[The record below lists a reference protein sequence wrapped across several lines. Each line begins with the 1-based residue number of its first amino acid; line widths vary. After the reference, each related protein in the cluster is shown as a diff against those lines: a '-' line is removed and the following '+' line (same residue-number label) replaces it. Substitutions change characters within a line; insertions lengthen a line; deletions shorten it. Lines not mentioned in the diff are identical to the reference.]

1 MQSSW
6 STIRASLTFPS
17 GMKALASAA
26 FAALRRLFSFV
37 GWSFENGRQSPVNY
51 DWFTPAE
58 VAGLDQ
64 GRPTSAAERVDDQTW
79 RDLHV
84 DAFIR
89 ALCGNHSILARQYLC
104 RQLRQGRAPGDGALY
119 EDRAER
125 PAETAALQQAADPWI
140 QQLRLISQDM
150 TPFLYRGERPEL
162 PAWSALLWLMPWAF
176 TALLALL
183 WAAPGGYLALLV
195 TLYLGIVGFVQIR
208 LYGPLRKWQT
218 LRHALFSVLDA
229 TRGLA
234 GLQAHRSHRLL
245 QGLADVGALAGT
257 LQARIQVSWYERMA
271 GFSEYANLLFL
282 YEYVRFDKAVR
293 TLESLRPDLC
303 RVYEALARFE
313 GGLAVLAHLDATGMH
328 CAAQFVD
335 GRELVLEQLV
345 HPLVQAP
352 LPLTLSLDAAQGA
365 FVSGQNGAG
374 KSTLLRAVG
383 LSLLTARA
391 FGYCHARLARLPFAV
406 VRTSI
411 GHDDSISAA
420 ESLYMAE
427 MRRAGEL
434 LDAAAANPA
443 TVFLIDE
450 IFRGTNNIESVS
462 AGAAVIARLARR
474 HLVLV
479 TSHNLVLAPLL
490 ARLLKPLH
498 LRFTSAERHA
508 LELRPGVMT
517 ETNGIDMMHQYGLPQ
532 AAIDEARRVFE
543 WFSAYTIKPT
553 IYPQID

>member
-1 MQSSW
+1 
-6 STIRASLTFPS
+6 
-17 GMKALASAA
+17 MKALSSAL

-37 GWSFENGRQSPVNY
+37 GWSFENSRPSPVNY

-64 GRPTSAAERVDDQTW
+64 GRPAPAAQRVDDQTW
-79 RDLHV
+79 HDLHV

-89 ALCGNHSILARQYLC
+89 ALCADHSILARQYLC
-104 RQLRQGRAPGDGALY
+104 QQLRQGRAPGEAAVY
-119 EDRAER
+119 EDRAGAPGES
-125 PAETAALQQAADPWI
+125 AALKQAAGPWI
-140 QQLRLISQDM
+140 QQLRLISQDL
-150 TPFLYRGERPEL
+150 TPFLYRGERPAL

-176 TALLALL
+176 TAMLALL
-183 WAAPGGYLALLV
+183 WAAPGGYLALMV
-195 TLYLGIVGFVQIR
+195 GLYLGIVGFVQIR
-208 LYGPLRKWQT
+208 LYGALRKWQM
-218 LRHALFSVLDA
+218 LRQALFSILDA
-229 TRGLA
+229 TRGVT
-234 GLQAHRSHRLL
+234 GLQAQRSHKLL
-245 QGLADVGALAGT
+245 QGLAEVDALAKT

-282 YEYVRFDKAVR
+282 YEYVRFGKAVR
-293 TLESLRPDLC
+293 TLESLRPDLS

-313 GGLAVLAHLDATGMH
+313 GGLAVLSHLESTSTH
-328 CAAQFVD
+328 CPAQFVD

-352 LPLTLSLDAAQGA
+352 LPLTLSLQESEGA

-391 FGYCHARLARLPFAV
+391 LGYCHARVARLPLAV

-434 LDAAAANPA
+434 LDHAVANPA
-443 TVFLIDE
+443 TIFLIDE
-450 IFRGTNNIESVS
+450 LFRGTNNVESVA
-462 AGAAVIARLARR
+462 AGAAVIARLART

-490 ARLLKPLH
+490 TRLLKPLH
-498 LRFTSAERHA
+498 LQFTTADRRA
-508 LELRPGVMT
+508 LELHAGVMT
-517 ETNGIDMMHQYGLPQ
+517 ATNGIDMMHQYGLPQ

-553 IYPQID
+553 TFPDID